1 MFIQSQEI
9 QENVIP
15 SLFTNLKLSIYIF
28 CILFSPLGNQK
39 IFHEYINSLC
49 TTQLFVIRSNS
60 RLFEETNCTTNHVCL
75 LVTVNVTTYGQEEL
89 SLEGSFPIFFFFFLA
104 HDSIQTPYHGTGMK
118 TLDRDDFKIIWAKV
132 KCFYSKHNVEYIDDQ
147 EE

>member
-1 MFIQSQEI
+1 MHDTALCHPIKFSSFRGDKLHDKSRMFARNCKCNDIRTRRT
-9 QENVIP
+9 
-15 SLFTNLKLSIYIF
+15 FTRR
-28 CILFSPLGNQK
+28 
-39 IFHEYINSLC
+39 
-49 TTQLFVIRSNS
+49 V
-60 RLFEETNCTTNHVCL
+60 
-75 LVTVNVTTYGQEEL
+75 
-89 SLEGSFPIFFFFFLA
+89 FPNFFFFFLA

>member
-1 MFIQSQEI
+1 MHDTALCHPIKFS
-9 QENVIP
+9 
-15 SLFTNLKLSIYIF
+15 SFRGDKLR
-28 CILFSPLGNQK
+28 
-39 IFHEYINSLC
+39 
-49 TTQLFVIRSNS
+49 V
-60 RLFEETNCTTNHVCL
+60 HVCL

-89 SLEGSFPIFFFFFLA
+89 SLEGSFPIFFFFLA